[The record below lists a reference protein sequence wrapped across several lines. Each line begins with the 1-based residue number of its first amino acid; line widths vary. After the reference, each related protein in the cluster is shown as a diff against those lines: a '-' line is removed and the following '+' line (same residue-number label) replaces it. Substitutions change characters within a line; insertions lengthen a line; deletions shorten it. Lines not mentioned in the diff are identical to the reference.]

1 MPAETG
7 QNEIDTSVSLDEFK
21 RLKRKRKA
29 NIAYFS
35 TKDDILLKKFP
46 NS

>member
-1 MPAETG
+1 MSAETG
-7 QNEIDTSVSLDEFK
+7 QNETDTSISPDEFK

-29 NIAYFS
+29 NIAYFA